1 MNQVKSAETQD
12 DDLPLLLL
20 DDADTT
26 ALPDWKLLIV
36 DDEPAIHTVTRMVL
50 SGLSLSGRALSF
62 LHAHSGAEAREV
74 LARHPDVALILLDV
88 VMETDDAGLKLVR
101 YIRET
106 LGNQRV
112 RIILRTGQPGQAPE
126 QQVVLAYDIN
136 DYKEKTE
143 LTVQKLTTA
152 VIAALRAYQALVEVA
167 TLNAELEAKV
177 TERTRELE
185 QANGRLR
192 RTLSALEQ
200 GEQAGRRVQFKLLPA
215 NHWVRGDFA
224 FSHLLLPSEYMSG
237 DFLDYFT
244 LDEHQIGFYM
254 ADVSGHGVASAFVT
268 VYLKRF
274 VATALECFRHQQ
286 PSAIDDPATFLGLL
300 NHELLREKVGKHI
313 AICFGVLD
321 LHRGSI
327 KLANA
332 GAMPYPLHA
341 AAGGATWLDMPSTP
355 VGLFENAPCAVTEL
369 RLEPGESLL
378 LCSDG
383 VLEVLP
389 PAPAEA
395 RLARFAQTITD
406 LPAALT
412 LDALR
417 QQLDLPDGG
426 PLPDDLA
433 LLLLRRAPLAHA

>member
-1 MNQVKSAETQD
+1 MNQGQTEHEDA
-12 DDLPLLLL
+12 LLLL
-20 DDADTT
+20 DDTEAP
-26 ALPDWKLLIV
+26 ALPDWLLLIV

-50 SGLSLSGRALSF
+50 SGLRLAGRSLRFLS
-62 LHAHSGAEAREV
+62 AYSGAEARA
-74 LARHPDVALILLDV
+74 LLDTQPDIALILLDV

-143 LTVQKLTTA
+143 LTAQKLTTA
-152 VIAALRAYQALVEVA
+152 VIAALRAHQALVDVA
-167 TLNAELEAKV
+167 SLNAELEAKV
-177 TERTRELE
+177 VERTRALE
-185 QANGRLR
+185 QANSRLQ

-200 GEQAGRRVQFKLLPA
+200 GEQAGRRVQFKMLPA
-215 NHWVRGDFA
+215 NQWRRGAFE

-237 DFLDYFT
+237 DFLDYFN
-244 LDEHQIGFYM
+244 LDDRQIAFYM

-274 VATALECFRHQQ
+274 VATALECFRHDQ
-286 PSAIDDPATFLGLL
+286 PSAIDDPSAFLGLL
-300 NHELLREKVGKHI
+300 NQELLREKVGKHI

-321 LHRGSI
+321 QSQGRVR
-327 KLANA
+327 LANA
-332 GAMPYPLHA
+332 GAMPYPLKLGGS
-341 AAGGATWLDMPSTP
+341 AAGWLEMASMP
-355 VGLFENAPCAVTEL
+355 VGLFEQPEFAEREFV
-369 RLEPGESLL
+369 LEPGTALL

-389 PAPAEA
+389 AAPCEQ
-395 RLARFAQTITD
+395 RLAHIAAVADGLGTQA
-406 LPAALT
+406 LPAIRRGLAI
-412 LDALR
+412 
-417 QQLDLPDGG
+417 PDSG
-426 PLPDDLA
+426 PLPDDLT
-433 LLLLRRAPLAHA
+433 LLLLRRDAAPA